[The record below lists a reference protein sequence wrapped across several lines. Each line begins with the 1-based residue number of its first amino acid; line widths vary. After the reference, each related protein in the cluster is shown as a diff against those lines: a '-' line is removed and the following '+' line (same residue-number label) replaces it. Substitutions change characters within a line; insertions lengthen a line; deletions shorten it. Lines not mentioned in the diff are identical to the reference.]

1 MHDDAG
7 RLRDRVVLVT
17 GGGRGLGAAT
27 CARLARSGAHVVVAD
42 VREQAAIDVASVLTN
57 EGGRAVA
64 VAMDVSD
71 PDDVAR
77 ALDEACTQ
85 TKRIDAVVNNA
96 GIDVT
101 CGIAE
106 LAISDWD
113 RVLRT
118 NLSGAFYVVRH
129 ALPHL
134 LRSDAACVVN
144 IVSTAARRAWPNAAI
159 YHASKWGLLGLSHA
173 MHAEL
178 RGQGIKVTALLA
190 GGMRTAFLL
199 DRFPDIP
206 LENLQDPDN
215 VARAIEFALTQPP
228 GSVVPELMVLPTN
241 ETSWP

>member
-1 MHDDAG
+1 MLEGSSA
-7 RLRDRVVLVT
+7 LRDRVVLVT

-27 CARLARSGAHVVVAD
+27 CTLLARCGAHVVVTD
-42 VREQAAIDVASVLTN
+42 VREQAAIDVAAALTTD
-57 EGGRAVA
+57 GGRAVA

-71 PDDVAR
+71 PADVVR
-77 ALDEACTQ
+77 ALDEACVQ

-106 LAISDWD
+106 LAIDDWD
-113 RVLRT
+113 RIVRT
-118 NLSGAFYVVRH
+118 NLSGAFYVVKH

-144 IVSTAARRAWPNAAI
+144 IVSTAARRAWPNAAV

-178 RGQGIKVTALLA
+178 RGLGIKVTAVLA
-190 GGMRTAFLL
+190 GGMRTPFLL

-215 VARAIEFALTQPP
+215 VARAIAFALTQPP